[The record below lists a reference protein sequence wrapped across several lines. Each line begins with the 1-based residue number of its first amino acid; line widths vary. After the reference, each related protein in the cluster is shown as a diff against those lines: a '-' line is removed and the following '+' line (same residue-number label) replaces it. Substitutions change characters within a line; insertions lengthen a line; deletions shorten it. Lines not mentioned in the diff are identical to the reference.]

1 MAIQAQKIKLN
12 MVPGGIIPVVHL
24 SQNDIGRVIQ
34 FELYDGATTASITTG
49 TTATIEGTKPD
60 RHAFQYDASVSGNVV
75 TVNTVQQMVIVPGTV
90 ECTLTLTYNSQ
101 VIGTALFFMEVERSG
116 LDMNA
121 DVSDTEL
128 PALMDLA
135 RANAERAENA
145 ASDADDSAQ
154 DADDSAQDAEDAK
167 DAADIAAAIAKSWAT
182 YSTDANIYGNNTDNA
197 HYWSDQAASKYND
210 MIAAVGTALNKI
222 NSFEVLMQL
231 LFGAIYL
238 DTESG
243 DILTTESGDRIII
256 DY

>member
-24 SQNDIGRVIQ
+24 SQNDIGRVLQ
-34 FELYDGATTASITTG
+34 FELYDGVSAASITTG
-49 TTATIEGTKPD
+49 TTVTVEGTKPD
-60 RHAFQYDASVSGNVV
+60 RHAFQYDATISGNVV

-154 DADDSAQDAEDAK
+154 DAEDAK
-167 DAADIAAAIAKSWAT
+167 DAADIAAAIAKSWAS
-182 YSTDANIYGNNTDNA
+182 YSTDPNIYGNNTNNA
-197 HYWSDQAASKYND
+197 HYWSDQAAAKYND

-222 NSFEVLMQL
+222 NSFEALMQL

>member
-12 MVPGGIIPVVHL
+12 IVPGGVIPTVNV
-24 SQNDIGRVIQ
+24 SQNDIGRVLQ
-34 FELYDGATTASITTG
+34 FELYDGLSVASITAG

-60 RHAFQYDASVSGNVV
+60 NHAFQYSATVSGNVV

-135 RANAERAENA
+135 RENA
-145 ASDADDSAQ
+145 Q
-154 DADDSAQDAEDAK
+154 RAEDAADDADASAQEAEDYK
-167 DAADIAAAIAKSWAT
+167 DYANTAAAIAKSWAT
-182 YSTDANIYGNNTDNA
+182 YSTDPNIYGNNTNCA
-197 HYWSDQAASKYND
+197 RYWSDQAAAKYND

-222 NSFEVLMQL
+222 NSFEALMEL

-238 DTESG
+238 
-243 DILTTESGDRIII
+243 TTESGDGLLTESGDNIII

>member
-1 MAIQAQKIKLN
+1 MAITAQKIQLN
-12 MVPGGIIPVVHL
+12 IVPGGIIPSVNV
-24 SQNDIGRVIQ
+24 SQNDIGRVLQ
-34 FELYDGATTASITTG
+34 FELYDGLTEASITAG

-60 RHAFQYDASVSGNVV
+60 NHAFQYSATITGNVV

-154 DADDSAQDAEDAK
+154 DAEDAK

-182 YSTDANIYGNNTDNA
+182 YSTDPNIYGNNTNNA
-197 HYWSDQAASKYND
+197 HYWSDQAAAKYND

-222 NSFEVLMQL
+222 NSFEALMEL
-231 LFGAIYL
+231 LFGEIY
-238 DTESG
+238 
-243 DILTTESGDRIII
+243 LTTESGDRLLTESGDNLII

>member
-1 MAIQAQKIKLN
+1 MAIQAQKIRLN
-12 MVPGGIIPVVHL
+12 IVPGGVIPTVNV
-24 SQNDIGRVIQ
+24 SQNDIGRVLQ
-34 FELYDGATTASITTG
+34 FELYDGLSVASITAG

-60 RHAFQYDASVSGNVV
+60 NHAFQYSATVSGNVV

-145 ASDADDSAQ
+145 ADDADASAQ
-154 DADDSAQDAEDAK
+154 EAEDYK
-167 DAADIAAAIAKSWAT
+167 DYANTAAAIAKSWAT
-182 YSTDANIYGNNTDNA
+182 YSNDPNIYGNNTDNA
-197 HYWSDQAASKYND
+197 HYWSDQAASTYTII
-210 MIAAVGTALNKI
+210 MAEIGTALNKI
-222 NSFEVLMQL
+222 ASFEALMEL

-238 DTESG
+238 
-243 DILTTESGDRIII
+243 TTESGDVLNTESGDKIII

>member
-24 SQNDIGRVIQ
+24 SQNDIGRVLQ
-34 FELYDGATTASITTG
+34 FELYDGVSAASITTG
-49 TTATIEGTKPD
+49 TTVTVEGTKPD
-60 RHAFQYDASVSGNVV
+60 RHAFQYDATISGNVV

-90 ECTLTLTYNSQ
+90 ECTLTLTYSGQ

-154 DADDSAQDAEDAK
+154 DAEDAK
-167 DAADIAAAIAKSWAT
+167 DAADIAAAIAKSWAS
-182 YSTDANIYGNNTDNA
+182 YSTDPNIYGNNTNCA
-197 HYWSDQAASKYND
+197 RYWSDQAASKYND
-210 MIAAVGTALNKI
+210 MIAEIGTALNKI
-222 NSFEVLMQL
+222 NSFEALMQL
-231 LFGAIYL
+231 LFGSIYL
-238 DTESG
+238 
-243 DILTTESGDRIII
+243 LTESGDRLLTESGDNLII

>member
-1 MAIQAQKIKLN
+1 MAITAQKIQLN
-12 MVPGGIIPVVHL
+12 IVPGGIIPSVNV
-24 SQNDIGRVIQ
+24 SQNDIGRVLQ
-34 FELYDGATTASITTG
+34 FELYDGVSAASITAG

-60 RHAFQYDASVSGNVV
+60 NHAFQYDATISGNLV
-75 TVNTVQQMVIVPGTV
+75 TVDTTQQMVVIPGTV
-90 ECTLTLTYNSQ
+90 ECTLSLTYNSQ

-121 DVSDTEL
+121 DISDTEL

-154 DADDSAQDAEDAK
+154 DAEDAK
-167 DAADIAAAIAKSWAT
+167 DAADIAAAIAKSWAS
-182 YSTDANIYGNNTDNA
+182 YSTDANIYGNNTNNA

-222 NSFEVLMQL
+222 NSFEALMQL

>member
-1 MAIQAQKIKLN
+1 MAITAQKIQLN
-12 MVPGGIIPVVHL
+12 IVPGGIIPSVNV
-24 SQNDIGRVIQ
+24 SQNDIGRVLQ
-34 FELYDGATTASITTG
+34 FELYDGVSAASITSG
-49 TTATIEGTKPD
+49 TTATVEGTKPD
-60 RHAFQYDASVSGNVV
+60 NHAFQYSAIISGNVV

-145 ASDADDSAQ
+145 AN

-182 YSTDANIYGNNTDNA
+182 YSTDPNIYGNNTDNA

-210 MIAAVGTALNKI
+210 MIAAVSTALNKI
-222 NSFEVLMQL
+222 NSFEALMQL

-243 DILTTESGDRIII
+243 DGLLTESGDNIII

>member
-12 MVPGGIIPVVHL
+12 IVPGGIIPIINV
-24 SQNDIGRVIQ
+24 SQNDIGRVLQ
-34 FELYDGATTASITTG
+34 FELYDGVSAASITAG

-60 RHAFQYDASVSGNVV
+60 NHAFQYSATISGNVV

-90 ECTLTLTYNSQ
+90 ECTLTLTYSGQ

-154 DADDSAQDAEDAK
+154 DAADAK

-182 YSTDANIYGNNTDNA
+182 YSTDPNIYGNNTDNA

-222 NSFEVLMQL
+222 NSFEALMQL

>member
-1 MAIQAQKIKLN
+1 MAITAQKIQLN
-12 MVPGGIIPVVHL
+12 IVPGGIIPSVNV
-24 SQNDIGRVIQ
+24 SQNDIGRVLQ
-34 FELYDGATTASITTG
+34 FELYDGLSAASITAG

-60 RHAFQYDASVSGNVV
+60 NHAFQYSATISGNVV
-75 TVNTVQQMVIVPGTV
+75 TVNTVQQMVVVPGTV
-90 ECTLTLTYNSQ
+90 ECTLSLTYNSQ

-145 ASDADDSAQ
+145 AQ

-182 YSTDANIYGNNTDNA
+182 YSTDANIYGNNTNNA
-197 HYWSDQAASKYND
+197 HFWSDQAAAKYND

-222 NSFEVLMQL
+222 NSFEALMQL

>member
-1 MAIQAQKIKLN
+1 MAITAQKIQLN
-12 MVPGGIIPVVHL
+12 IVPGGIIPSVNV
-24 SQNDIGRVIQ
+24 SQNDIGRVLQ
-34 FELYDGATTASITTG
+34 FELYDGSSAASITAG

-60 RHAFQYDASVSGNVV
+60 NHAFQYSATISGNVV

-90 ECTLTLTYNSQ
+90 ECTLTLTYSGQ

-154 DADDSAQDAEDAK
+154 DAEDAK
-167 DAADIAAAIAKSWAT
+167 DAADIAAAIAKSWAS
-182 YSTDANIYGNNTDNA
+182 YSTDANSYGNNTNCA
-197 HYWSDQAASKYND
+197 RYWSDQAASKYAD

-222 NSFEVLMQL
+222 NSFEALMQL

>member
-12 MVPGGIIPVVHL
+12 IVPGGIIPVVNV
-24 SQNDIGRVIQ
+24 SQNDIGRVLQ
-34 FELYDGATTASITTG
+34 FELYDGVSAASITNG
-49 TTATIEGTKPD
+49 TTATVEGTKPD
-60 RHAFQYDASVSGNVV
+60 NHAFQYSATISGNVV

-90 ECTLTLTYNSQ
+90 ECTLTLTYSGQ

-154 DADDSAQDAEDAK
+154 DAEDAK

-182 YSTDANIYGNNTDNA
+182 YSTDANIYGNNTNCA
-197 HYWSDQAASKYND
+197 RYWSDQAAAKYAD

-222 NSFEVLMQL
+222 NSFEALMQL

-243 DILTTESGDRIII
+243 DKLLTESGDNLII

>member
-1 MAIQAQKIKLN
+1 MAITAQKIQLN
-12 MVPGGIIPVVHL
+12 IVPGGIIPSVNV
-24 SQNDIGRVIQ
+24 SQNDIGRVLQ
-34 FELYDGATTASITTG
+34 FELYDGLSAASITAG

-60 RHAFQYDASVSGNVV
+60 KHAFQYSATISGNVV

-90 ECTLTLTYNSQ
+90 ECTLTLTYSGQ

-145 ASDADDSAQ
+145 AQ

-182 YSTDANIYGNNTDNA
+182 YSTDANIYGNNTNNA
-197 HYWSDQAASKYND
+197 HFWSDQAAAKYND

-222 NSFEVLMQL
+222 NSFEALMQL

>member
-1 MAIQAQKIKLN
+1 MAINAQKIKLN
-12 MVPGGIIPVVHL
+12 IVPGGIIPIINV
-24 SQNDIGRVIQ
+24 SQNDIGRVLQ
-34 FELYDGATTASITTG
+34 FELYDGLSAASITAG

-60 RHAFQYDASVSGNVV
+60 NHAFQYDATISGNVV
-75 TVNTVQQMVIVPGTV
+75 TVDTTQQMVVIPGTV
-90 ECTLTLTYNSQ
+90 ECTLSLTYDSQ

-145 ASDADDSAQ
+145 AQ

-182 YSTDANIYGNNTDNA
+182 YSTDPNIYGNNTNCA
-197 HYWSDQAASKYND
+197 RYWSDQAVSKYND

-222 NSFEVLMQL
+222 NSFEALMEL

-238 DTESG
+238 
-243 DILTTESGDRIII
+243 TTESGDKLLTESGDNIII

>member
-1 MAIQAQKIKLN
+1 MAIQAQKIKFN
-12 MVPGGIIPVVHL
+12 IVPGGVIPTVNV
-24 SQNDIGRVIQ
+24 SQNDIGRVLH
-34 FELYDGATTASITTG
+34 FELYDGLSVASITAG

-60 RHAFQYDASVSGNVV
+60 NHAFQYSATVSGNVV

-145 ASDADDSAQ
+145 ANDADDSAQ
-154 DADDSAQDAEDAK
+154 EAEDYK
-167 DAADIAAAIAKSWAT
+167 DYANTTAAIAKSWAT

-222 NSFEVLMQL
+222 NSFEALMEL

-238 DTESG
+238 TTDSGDGLLTESG
-243 DILTTESGDRIII
+243 DNIII

>member
-24 SQNDIGRVIQ
+24 SQNDIGRVLQ
-34 FELYDGATTASITTG
+34 FELYDGVSAASITTG
-49 TTATIEGTKPD
+49 TTVTVEGTKPD
-60 RHAFQYDASVSGNVV
+60 RHAFQYDATISGNVV
-75 TVNTVQQMVIVPGTV
+75 TVDTVQQMVIVPGTV
-90 ECTLTLTYNSQ
+90 ECTLSLTYNSQ

-154 DADDSAQDAEDAK
+154 DAEDAK

-197 HYWSDQAASKYND
+197 HYWSDQAAAKYND

-222 NSFEVLMQL
+222 NSFEALMQL

>member
-12 MVPGGIIPVVHL
+12 MVPGGIITVVHL
-24 SQNDIGRVIQ
+24 SQNDIGRVLQ
-34 FELYDGATTASITTG
+34 FELYDGVSAASITTG
-49 TTATIEGTKPD
+49 TTVTVEGTKPD
-60 RHAFQYDASVSGNVV
+60 RHAFQYDATISGNVV

-90 ECTLTLTYNSQ
+90 ECTLTLTYSGQ

-154 DADDSAQDAEDAK
+154 DAEDAK
-167 DAADIAAAIAKSWAT
+167 DAADIAAAIAKSWAS
-182 YSTDANIYGNNTDNA
+182 YSTDPNIYGNNTNNA

-222 NSFEVLMQL
+222 NSFEALMQL

-243 DILTTESGDRIII
+243 DGLLTESGDNIII

>member
-1 MAIQAQKIKLN
+1 MAITAQKIQLN
-12 MVPGGIIPVVHL
+12 IVPGGIIPSVNV
-24 SQNDIGRVIQ
+24 SQNDIGRVLQ
-34 FELYDGATTASITTG
+34 FELYDGSSAASITAG

-60 RHAFQYDASVSGNVV
+60 NHAFQYSATISGNLV
-75 TVNTVQQMVIVPGTV
+75 TVDTTQQMVIVPGTV
-90 ECTLTLTYNSQ
+90 ECTLSLTYNSQ

-154 DADDSAQDAEDAK
+154 EAEDYK
-167 DAADIAAAIAKSWAT
+167 DYANTAAAIAKSWAT
-182 YSTDANIYGNNTDNA
+182 YSNDPNIYGNNTDNA
-197 HYWSDQAASKYND
+197 HYWADQAASTYST
-210 MIAAVGTALNKI
+210 IITEIGTALNKI
-222 NSFEVLMQL
+222 ASFEALMEL

-238 DTESG
+238 
-243 DILTTESGDRIII
+243 TTESGDVLNTESGDKIII

>member
-24 SQNDIGRVIQ
+24 SQNDIGRVLQ
-34 FELYDGATTASITTG
+34 FELYDGVSAASITTG
-49 TTATIEGTKPD
+49 TTVTVEGTKPD
-60 RHAFQYDASVSGNVV
+60 RHAFQYDATISGNVV

-135 RANAERAENA
+135 RANAERAEDA
-145 ASDADDSAQ
+145 AN

-182 YSTDANIYGNNTDNA
+182 YSTDPNIYGNNTNCA
-197 HYWSDQAASKYND
+197 RYWSDQAAAKYND

-222 NSFEVLMQL
+222 NSFEALMQL

>member
-1 MAIQAQKIKLN
+1 MAITAQKIQLN
-12 MVPGGIIPVVHL
+12 IVPGGIIPSVNV
-24 SQNDIGRVIQ
+24 SQNDIGRVLQ
-34 FELYDGATTASITTG
+34 FELYDGLTEASITAG

-60 RHAFQYDASVSGNVV
+60 NHAFQYSTTITGNVV

-154 DADDSAQDAEDAK
+154 DAEDAK

-182 YSTDANIYGNNTDNA
+182 YSTDANIYGNNTNNA
-197 HYWSDQAASKYND
+197 HYWSDQAAAKYND

-222 NSFEVLMQL
+222 NSFEALMQL
-231 LFGAIYL
+231 LFGSIY
-238 DTESG
+238 
-243 DILTTESGDRIII
+243 LTTESGDGLLTESGDNLII

>member
-1 MAIQAQKIKLN
+1 M
-12 MVPGGIIPVVHL
+12 PGGIIPSVNV
-24 SQNDIGRVIQ
+24 SQNDIGRVLQ
-34 FELYDGATTASITTG
+34 FELYDGLSAASITAG

-60 RHAFQYDASVSGNVV
+60 KHAFQYSATISGNVV

-90 ECTLTLTYNSQ
+90 ECTLTLTYSGQ

-145 ASDADDSAQ
+145 AQ

-182 YSTDANIYGNNTDNA
+182 YSTDANIYGNNTNNA
-197 HYWSDQAASKYND
+197 HFWSDQAAAKYND

-222 NSFEVLMQL
+222 NSFEALMQL

>member
-1 MAIQAQKIKLN
+1 MAITAQKIQLN
-12 MVPGGIIPVVHL
+12 IVPGGIIPSVNV
-24 SQNDIGRVIQ
+24 SQNDIGRVLQ
-34 FELYDGATTASITTG
+34 FELYDGVSAASITAG

-60 RHAFQYDASVSGNVV
+60 NHAFQYSATISGNVV

-145 ASDADDSAQ
+145 AQ

-197 HYWSDQAASKYND
+197 HYWSDQAAAKYND

-222 NSFEVLMQL
+222 NSFEALMQL

>member
-12 MVPGGIIPVVHL
+12 IVPGGVIPTVNV
-24 SQNDIGRVIQ
+24 SQNDIGRVLQ
-34 FELYDGATTASITTG
+34 FELYDGLSVASITAG

-60 RHAFQYDASVSGNVV
+60 NHAFQYSATVSGNVV

-145 ASDADDSAQ
+145 ADDADASAQ
-154 DADDSAQDAEDAK
+154 EAEDYK
-167 DAADIAAAIAKSWAT
+167 DYANTAAAIAKSWAT
-182 YSTDANIYGNNTDNA
+182 YSNDPNIYGNNTDNA
-197 HYWSDQAASKYND
+197 HYWSDQAATTYTTI
-210 MIAAVGTALNKI
+210 MAEIGTALNKI
-222 NSFEVLMQL
+222 ASFEALMEL

-238 DTESG
+238 
-243 DILTTESGDRIII
+243 TTESGDVLNTESGDKIII

>member
-12 MVPGGIIPVVHL
+12 IVPGGIIPIINV
-24 SQNDIGRVIQ
+24 SQNDIGRVLQ
-34 FELYDGATTASITTG
+34 FELYDGLSAASITAG

-60 RHAFQYDASVSGNVV
+60 NHAFQYSATISGNVV

-90 ECTLTLTYNSQ
+90 ECTLTLTYSGQ

-145 ASDADDSAQ
+145 
-154 DADDSAQDAEDAK
+154 
-167 DAADIAAAIAKSWAT
+167 
-182 YSTDANIYGNNTDNA
+182 
-197 HYWSDQAASKYND
+197 
-210 MIAAVGTALNKI
+210 
-222 NSFEVLMQL
+222 
-231 LFGAIYL
+231 
-238 DTESG
+238 
-243 DILTTESGDRIII
+243 
-256 DY
+256 

>member
-1 MAIQAQKIKLN
+1 MAITAQKIQLN
-12 MVPGGIIPVVHL
+12 IVPGGIIPSVNV
-24 SQNDIGRVIQ
+24 SQNDIGRVLQ
-34 FELYDGATTASITTG
+34 FELYDGSSAASITAG

-60 RHAFQYDASVSGNVV
+60 NHAFQYSATISGNVV

-128 PALMDLA
+128 PALIDLA

-145 ASDADDSAQ
+145 AQ

-182 YSTDANIYGNNTDNA
+182 YSTDPNIYGNNTDNA
-197 HYWSDQAASKYND
+197 HYWSDQAAAKYND

-222 NSFEVLMQL
+222 NSFEALMQL
-231 LFGAIYL
+231 LFSAIYL

>member
-12 MVPGGIIPVVHL
+12 IVPGGVIPTVNV
-24 SQNDIGRVIQ
+24 SQNDIGRVLQ
-34 FELYDGATTASITTG
+34 FELYDGLSVASITAG

-60 RHAFQYDASVSGNVV
+60 NHAFQYSATVSGNVV

-154 DADDSAQDAEDAK
+154 DAEDAK

-182 YSTDANIYGNNTDNA
+182 YSTDANIYGNNTNCA
-197 HYWSDQAASKYND
+197 RYWSDQAASKYAD

-222 NSFEVLMQL
+222 NSFEALMQL

>member
-12 MVPGGIIPVVHL
+12 IVPGGVIPTVNV
-24 SQNDIGRVIQ
+24 SQNDIGRVLQ
-34 FELYDGATTASITTG
+34 FELYDGLSVASITAG

-60 RHAFQYDASVSGNVV
+60 KHAFQYDATISGNVV

-90 ECTLTLTYNSQ
+90 ECTLTLTYSGQ

-154 DADDSAQDAEDAK
+154 DAEDAK
-167 DAADIAAAIAKSWAT
+167 DAADIAAAIAKSWAS
-182 YSTDANIYGNNTDNA
+182 YSTDANIYGNNTNCA
-197 HYWSDQAASKYND
+197 RYWSDQAAAKYND

-222 NSFEVLMQL
+222 NSFEALMRL

>member
-12 MVPGGIIPVVHL
+12 IVPGGVIPTVNV
-24 SQNDIGRVIQ
+24 SQNDIGRVLQ
-34 FELYDGATTASITTG
+34 FELYDGLSVANITAG
-49 TTATIEGTKPD
+49 TAATIEGTKPD
-60 RHAFQYDASVSGNVV
+60 NHAFQYSATVSGNVV

-145 ASDADDSAQ
+145 AN

-167 DAADIAAAIAKSWAT
+167 DAADIAAAIAKSWAS
-182 YSTDANIYGNNTDNA
+182 YSTDANIYGNNTNCA
-197 HYWSDQAASKYND
+197 RYWSDQAAAKYND

-222 NSFEVLMQL
+222 NSFEALMQL

>member
-1 MAIQAQKIKLN
+1 MAIQAQKIRLN
-12 MVPGGIIPVVHL
+12 IVPGGIIPVVNV
-24 SQNDIGRVIQ
+24 SQNDIGRVLQ
-34 FELYDGATTASITTG
+34 FELYDGVSAASITSG

-60 RHAFQYDASVSGNVV
+60 NHAFQYDATISGNVV
-75 TVNTVQQMVIVPGTV
+75 TVNTVQQMVVIPGTV
-90 ECTLTLTYNSQ
+90 ECTLTLTYSGQ
-101 VIGTALFFMEVERSG
+101 IIGTALFFMEVERSG

-121 DVSDTEL
+121 DISDTEL

-135 RANAERAENA
+135 RANAERAE
-145 ASDADDSAQ
+145 
-154 DADDSAQDAEDAK
+154 
-167 DAADIAAAIAKSWAT
+167 DAADDADASAQEAEDYKDYANTAAAIAKSWAT

-197 HYWSDQAASKYND
+197 HYWSDQAAAKYND

-222 NSFEVLMQL
+222 NSFEALMQL